1 MLAPIDQNTGNN
13 GYQETGNPI
22 LAHPGLRALLQQQIA
37 IRDGVAPAGTPSP
50 AMMPSSSA
58 AGATAPPIT
67 PSLPDTPLSQQA
79 LPSSPQ
85 PHIVAPR
92 GTVQGDEKARTD
104 LLASK
109 PALEN
114 VYGKITGSQW
124 GQNHPGLGKLAG
136 IAGQIPATAA
146 DLAMSLKGLPV
157 LGNSLSSI
165 GQVMPGTTE
174 QHNAKLGEAEGAVTA
189 DEANR
194 EKEAQAQ
201 NLTSE
206 VPLHAAQ
213 AGYYGAHAEAIGN
226 HQVTPEEAA
235 AMGNPD
241 LAGSLMDPKAWE
253 QLIKQHGINTTKEDT
268 AKPIQGADGAMY
280 RLDPNN
286 PGVGI
291 PLTTPDGKPI
301 AGTPKPVD
309 MKKQLQNG
317 VVDALN
323 KGNGPEAKRLMGQL
337 EAIDPIGFQ
346 NAQSGAGRAGA
357 METQAGIAGN
367 RFNADYYGIGPNGQ
381 PIPGAPMIDGQ
392 PVGFKGGL
400 GATLTNRIAV
410 ANAVDSMKPQ
420 LMSSIDAA
428 ARVGAIG
435 PAGGRWTTFEQMAGD
450 PDPEAQYLWGQMKSF
465 TSLMPALHAMRSA
478 ELAQYLDKASGGLK
492 QKPESLKAYFNGLG
506 SVTEPM
512 STGINATRYTTP
524 KAGGNQPAQGG
535 GMIRAIDDKGVLHEA
550 PKGTPLPKGWK
561 AQ

>member
-1 MLAPIDQNTGNN
+1 MQAPIDQNTGNN
-13 GYQETGNPI
+13 GQQEMANPI
-22 LAHPGLRALLQQQIA
+22 LARPGLRALMQQQIA
-37 IRDGVAPAGTPSP
+37 IRDGVAPAGTPAP

-58 AGATAPPIT
+58 AGPTAPPI
-67 PSLPDTPLSQQA
+67 SLPDTPLSQQA
-79 LPSSPQ
+79 FPSSPQ
-85 PHIVAPR
+85 PKVVGPSKNEA
-92 GTVQGDEKARTD
+92 TLYNLQN
-104 LLASK
+104 SK
-109 PALEN
+109 PGLEN
-114 VYGKITGSQW
+114 VYHKITSSDW

-146 DLAMSLKGLPV
+146 DLALSLKGLPV

-189 DEANR
+189 DEANA

-201 NLTSE
+201 NLKSE

-213 AGYYGAHAEAIGN
+213 AEYYGAHAEAIGN

-400 GATLTNRIAV
+400 GATLTNRLAV

-492 QKPESLKAYFNGLG
+492 QNPESLKAYFNGLG
-506 SVTEPM
+506 SI
-512 STGINATRYTTP
+512 TGSMTSGIDATRYTAP
-524 KAGGNQPAQGG
+524 KAGNQPAQGG
-535 GMIRAIDDKGVLHEA
+535 
-550 PKGTPLPKGWK
+550 
-561 AQ
+561 AQGGQPEVWTRGKDGKLVKQ

>member
-67 PSLPDTPLSQQA
+67 PS
-79 LPSSPQ
+79 PQ
-85 PHIVAPR
+85 PTAQP
-92 GTVQGDEKARTD
+92 QKATQPTANEAR
-104 LLASK
+104 LAQLQNSK
-109 PALEN
+109 PGLEN

-124 GQNHPGLGKLAG
+124 GQKHPGLGKLLG

-174 QHNAKLGEAEGAVTA
+174 QHNAKLGEAQGAVTE
-189 DEANR
+189 DEANA

-201 NLTSE
+201 NLKSE
-206 VPLHAAQ
+206 VPLHSAQ

-241 LAGSLMDPKAWE
+241 LAGSQMDPKAWE

-400 GATLTNRIAV
+400 GATLTNRLAV
-410 ANAVDSMKPQ
+410 ANAVDAMKPQ

-428 ARVGAIG
+428 AKVGAIG
-435 PAGGRWTTFEQMAGD
+435 PVGGRWTTFEQLAGD

-506 SVTEPM
+506 SITGSM
-512 STGINATRYTTP
+512 SSGINATRYTAP
-524 KAGGNQPAQGG
+524 KGGNQPAQGG
-535 GMIRAIDDKGVLHEA
+535 A
-550 PKGTPLPKGWK
+550 PQRPASVPAGYNWNPQGNGGNGSWQPPK
-561 AQ
+561 Q

>member
-1 MLAPIDQNTGNN
+1 
-13 GYQETGNPI
+13 
-22 LAHPGLRALLQQQIA
+22 
-37 IRDGVAPAGTPSP
+37 
-50 AMMPSSSA
+50 MP
-58 AGATAPPIT
+58 
-67 PSLPDTPLSQQA
+67 
-79 LPSSPQ
+79 
-85 PHIVAPR
+85 
-92 GTVQGDEKARTD
+92 
-104 LLASK
+104 
-109 PALEN
+109 
-114 VYGKITGSQW
+114 
-124 GQNHPGLGKLAG
+124 NH
-136 IAGQIPATAA
+136 
-146 DLAMSLKGLPV
+146 PV
-157 LGNSLSSI
+157 LGKIAGI
-165 GQVMPGTTE
+165 GAQGLATLGDIGLRTVSPMAESMIPGTAGHHAA
-174 QHNAKLGEAEGAVTA
+174 QLGQANQALTQ
-189 DEANR
+189 DEANA

-201 NLTSE
+201 NLKSE
-206 VPLHAAQ
+206 VPLHSEQ

-241 LAGSLMDPKAWE
+241 LAGSMMDPKAWE

-410 ANAVDSMKPQ
+410 ANAVDAMKPQ

-428 ARVGAIG
+428 AKVGAIG
-435 PAGGRWTTFEQMAGD
+435 PVGGRWTTFEQLAGD

>member
-400 GATLTNRIAV
+400 GATLTNRLAV
-410 ANAVDSMKPQ
+410 ANAVDAMKPQ

-428 ARVGAIG
+428 AKVGAIG
-435 PAGGRWTTFEQMAGD
+435 PVGGRWTTFEQLAGD

-506 SVTEPM
+506 SITGSM
-512 STGINATRYTTP
+512 SSGINATRYTTP

-535 GMIRAIDDKGVLHEA
+535 GMIRAINDKGVLHEA

>member
-1 MLAPIDQNTGNN
+1 
-13 GYQETGNPI
+13 
-22 LAHPGLRALLQQQIA
+22 LQQQIA
-37 IRDGVAPAGTPSP
+37 IRDGVAPAGTPAP

-400 GATLTNRIAV
+400 GATLTNRLAV
-410 ANAVDSMKPQ
+410 ANAVDAMKPQ

-428 ARVGAIG
+428 AKVGAIG
-435 PAGGRWTTFEQMAGD
+435 PVGGRWTTFEQLAGD

>member
-1 MLAPIDQNTGNN
+1 METQAIIPQP
-13 GYQETGNPI
+13 TGNPI
-22 LAHPGLRALLQQQIA
+22 LDNPTLKAAFMAAQGGAQGGAQQPPQPQGAIMPPAGQQPPPQISLP
-37 IRDGVAPAGTPSP
+37 DAPAPTPSP
-50 AMMPSSSA
+50 AKQPVVFGPFGQTSGPVAQRGTQEGDKQERERLLSTGS
-58 AGATAPPIT
+58 G
-67 PSLPDTPLSQQA
+67 LSQIHSRIESAMPNHPILGKVLGIGAQGLATLGDIGLSLTGPGQIAESMIPGTAGHHAAQLRQANQA
-79 LPSSPQ
+79 LTQ
-85 PHIVAPR
+85 
-92 GTVQGDEKARTD
+92 
-104 LLASK
+104 
-109 PALEN
+109 
-114 VYGKITGSQW
+114 
-124 GQNHPGLGKLAG
+124 
-136 IAGQIPATAA
+136 
-146 DLAMSLKGLPV
+146 
-157 LGNSLSSI
+157 
-165 GQVMPGTTE
+165 
-174 QHNAKLGEAEGAVTA
+174 
-189 DEANR
+189 DEANA

-201 NLTSE
+201 NLKSE

-241 LAGSLMDPKAWE
+241 LAGSQMDPKAWE

-367 RFNADYYGIGPNGQ
+367 RFNADYYGIGPTGQ

-400 GATLTNRIAV
+400 GATLTNRLAV
-410 ANAVDSMKPQ
+410 ANAVDAMKPQ

-428 ARVGAIG
+428 AKVGAIG
-435 PAGGRWTTFEQMAGD
+435 PVGGRWTTFEQLAGD

-535 GMIRAIDDKGVLHEA
+535 TTQAGKPDYVYVPGKGLV
-550 PKGTPLPKGWK
+550 K
-561 AQ
+561 Q

>member
-1 MLAPIDQNTGNN
+1 MQAPIDQNTGNN
-13 GYQETGNPI
+13 GQQEMANPI
-22 LAHPGLRALLQQQIA
+22 LARPGLRALMQQQIA
-37 IRDGVAPAGTPSP
+37 IRDGVAPAGTPAP

-58 AGATAPPIT
+58 AGPTAPPI
-67 PSLPDTPLSQQA
+67 SLPDTPLSQQA
-79 LPSSPQ
+79 FPSSPQ
-85 PHIVAPR
+85 PKVVGPSKNEA
-92 GTVQGDEKARTD
+92 TLYNLQN
-104 LLASK
+104 SK
-109 PALEN
+109 PGLEN
-114 VYGKITGSQW
+114 VYHKITSSDW

-146 DLAMSLKGLPV
+146 DLALSLKGLPV

-189 DEANR
+189 DEANA

-201 NLTSE
+201 NLKSE

-213 AGYYGAHAEAIGN
+213 AEYYGAHAEAIGN

-301 AGTPKPVD
+301 VGTPKPVD

-400 GATLTNRIAV
+400 GATLTNRLAV

-492 QKPESLKAYFNGLG
+492 QNPESLKAYFNGLG
-506 SVTEPM
+506 SI
-512 STGINATRYTTP
+512 TGSMTSGIDATRYTAP
-524 KAGGNQPAQGG
+524 KAGNQPAQGG
-535 GMIRAIDDKGVLHEA
+535 
-550 PKGTPLPKGWK
+550 
-561 AQ
+561 AQGGQPEVWTRGKDGKLVKQ

>member
-37 IRDGVAPAGTPSP
+37 IRDGVAPAGTPAP
-50 AMMPSSSA
+50 AMMPSNSA
-58 AGATAPPIT
+58 AGTTAPPIT
-67 PSLPDTPLSQQA
+67 PAPQPTAQPQQA
-79 LPSSPQ
+79 TQ
-85 PHIVAPR
+85 PTAN
-92 GTVQGDEKARTD
+92 EAR
-104 LLASK
+104 LAQLQNSK
-109 PALEN
+109 PGLEN
-114 VYGKITGSQW
+114 VYHKITSSDW

-174 QHNAKLGEAEGAVTA
+174 QHNAKLGEAQGAVTE
-189 DEANR
+189 DEANA

-201 NLTSE
+201 NLKSE
-206 VPLHAAQ
+206 VPLHSAQ

-400 GATLTNRIAV
+400 GATLTNRLAV
-410 ANAVDSMKPQ
+410 ANAVDAMKPQ

-428 ARVGAIG
+428 AKVGAIG
-435 PAGGRWTTFEQMAGD
+435 PVGGRWTTFEQLAGD

-492 QKPESLKAYFNGLG
+492 QNPESLKAYFNGLG
-506 SVTEPM
+506 SITGSM
-512 STGINATRYTTP
+512 SSGINATRYTAP
-524 KAGGNQPAQGG
+524 KSGNQPAQGG
-535 GMIRAIDDKGVLHEA
+535 AKEGDSKTNSAGDKVVF
-550 PKGTPLPKGWK
+550 K
-561 AQ
+561 AGKWGPG

>member
-13 GYQETGNPI
+13 GYQETANPI

-37 IRDGVAPAGTPSP
+37 IRDGVAPAGTPAP
-50 AMMPSSSA
+50 AMMPSNSA
-58 AGATAPPIT
+58 AGTTAPPIT
-67 PSLPDTPLSQQA
+67 PAPQPTAQPQQA
-79 LPSSPQ
+79 TQ
-85 PHIVAPR
+85 PTAN
-92 GTVQGDEKARTD
+92 EAR
-104 LLASK
+104 LAQLQNSK
-109 PALEN
+109 PGLEN
-114 VYGKITGSQW
+114 VYHKITSSDW

-241 LAGSLMDPKAWE
+241 LAGSQMDPKAWE

-410 ANAVDSMKPQ
+410 ANAVDAMKPQ

-428 ARVGAIG
+428 AKVGAIG
-435 PAGGRWTTFEQMAGD
+435 PVGGRWTTFEQLAGD

-506 SVTEPM
+506 SITGSM
-512 STGINATRYTTP
+512 SSGINATRYTAP
-524 KAGGNQPAQGG
+524 KGGNQPAQGG
-535 GMIRAIDDKGVLHEA
+535 A
-550 PKGTPLPKGWK
+550 PQRPASVPAGYNWNPQGNGGNGSWQPPK
-561 AQ
+561 Q

>member
-67 PSLPDTPLSQQA
+67 PS
-79 LPSSPQ
+79 PQ
-85 PHIVAPR
+85 PTAQP
-92 GTVQGDEKARTD
+92 QKATQPTANEAR
-104 LLASK
+104 LAQLQNSK
-109 PALEN
+109 PGLEN

-124 GQNHPGLGKLAG
+124 GQNHPGLGKLLG

-174 QHNAKLGEAEGAVTA
+174 QHNAKLGEAQGAVTE
-189 DEANR
+189 DEANA

-201 NLTSE
+201 NLKSE
-206 VPLHAAQ
+206 VPLHSAQ

-241 LAGSLMDPKAWE
+241 LAGSQMDPKAWE

-367 RFNADYYGIGPNGQ
+367 RFNADYYGIGPTGQ

-400 GATLTNRIAV
+400 GATLTNRLAV
-410 ANAVDSMKPQ
+410 ANAVDAMKPQ

-428 ARVGAIG
+428 AKVGAIG
-435 PAGGRWTTFEQMAGD
+435 PVGGRWTTFEQLAGD

-506 SVTEPM
+506 SITGSM
-512 STGINATRYTTP
+512 SSGINATRYTAP
-524 KAGGNQPAQGG
+524 KGGNQPAQGG
-535 GMIRAIDDKGVLHEA
+535 A
-550 PKGTPLPKGWK
+550 PQRPASVPAGYNWNPQGNGGNGSWQPPK
-561 AQ
+561 Q

>member
-37 IRDGVAPAGTPSP
+37 IRDGVAPAGTPAP

-67 PSLPDTPLSQQA
+67 PS
-79 LPSSPQ
+79 PQ
-85 PHIVAPR
+85 PTAQP
-92 GTVQGDEKARTD
+92 QKATQPTANEAR
-104 LLASK
+104 LAQLQNSK
-109 PALEN
+109 PGLEN

-124 GQNHPGLGKLAG
+124 GQNHPGLGKLLG

-174 QHNAKLGEAEGAVTA
+174 QHNAKLGEAQGAVTE
-189 DEANR
+189 DEANA

-201 NLTSE
+201 NLKSE
-206 VPLHAAQ
+206 VPLHSAQ

-241 LAGSLMDPKAWE
+241 LAGSQMDPKAWE

-400 GATLTNRIAV
+400 GATLTNRLAV
-410 ANAVDSMKPQ
+410 ANAVDAMKPQ

-428 ARVGAIG
+428 AKVGAIG
-435 PAGGRWTTFEQMAGD
+435 PVGGRWTTFEQLAGD

-506 SVTEPM
+506 SITGSM
-512 STGINATRYTTP
+512 SSGINATRYTAP
-524 KAGGNQPAQGG
+524 KGGNQPAQGG
-535 GMIRAIDDKGVLHEA
+535 TPQGADNEVYVKGKLVGHTVS
-550 PKGTPLPKGWK
+550 GRYVPLGGNN
-561 AQ
+561 ATAH

>member
-13 GYQETGNPI
+13 GQQETGNPI

-67 PSLPDTPLSQQA
+67 PS
-79 LPSSPQ
+79 PQ
-85 PHIVAPR
+85 PTAQP
-92 GTVQGDEKARTD
+92 QKATQPTANEAR
-104 LLASK
+104 LAQLQNSK
-109 PALEN
+109 PGLEN

-124 GQNHPGLGKLAG
+124 GQNHPGLGKLLG

-174 QHNAKLGEAEGAVTA
+174 QHNAKLGEAQGAVTE
-189 DEANR
+189 DEANA

-201 NLTSE
+201 NLKSE
-206 VPLHAAQ
+206 VPLHSAQ

-241 LAGSLMDPKAWE
+241 LAGSQMDPKAWE

-400 GATLTNRIAV
+400 GATLTNRLAV
-410 ANAVDSMKPQ
+410 ANAVDAMKPQ

-428 ARVGAIG
+428 AKVGAIG
-435 PAGGRWTTFEQMAGD
+435 PVGGRWTTFEQLAGD

>member
-67 PSLPDTPLSQQA
+67 PS
-79 LPSSPQ
+79 PQ
-85 PHIVAPR
+85 PTAQP
-92 GTVQGDEKARTD
+92 QKATQPTANEAR
-104 LLASK
+104 LAQLQNSK
-109 PALEN
+109 PGLEN

-124 GQNHPGLGKLAG
+124 GQNHPGLGKLLG

-174 QHNAKLGEAEGAVTA
+174 QHNAKLGEAQGAVTE
-189 DEANR
+189 DEANA

-201 NLTSE
+201 NLKSE
-206 VPLHAAQ
+206 VPLHSAQ

-241 LAGSLMDPKAWE
+241 LAGSQMDPKAWE

-400 GATLTNRIAV
+400 GATLTNRLAV
-410 ANAVDSMKPQ
+410 ANAVDAMKPQ

-428 ARVGAIG
+428 AKVGAIG
-435 PAGGRWTTFEQMAGD
+435 PVGGRWTTFEQLAGD

-506 SVTEPM
+506 SITGSM
-512 STGINATRYTTP
+512 SSGINATRYTAP
-524 KAGGNQPAQGG
+524 KGGNQPAQGG
-535 GMIRAIDDKGVLHEA
+535 ATDIVYDDKGVGHRY
-550 PKGTPLPKGWK
+550 KGSGARNDPNSYEQVK
-561 AQ
+561 

>member
-1 MLAPIDQNTGNN
+1 MLLPIDQNTGNN
-13 GYQETGNPI
+13 GYQETENPI

-37 IRDGVAPAGTPSP
+37 IRDGSPPAGTPAP

-58 AGATAPPIT
+58 AGPTAPPIT
-67 PSLPDTPLSQQA
+67 PA
-79 LPSSPQ
+79 PQ
-85 PHIVAPR
+85 PTAQPQQ
-92 GTVQGDEKARTD
+92 TTQPTANEAR
-104 LLASK
+104 LAQLQNSK
-109 PALEN
+109 PGLEN
-114 VYGKITGSQW
+114 VYHKITSSDW

-146 DLAMSLKGLPV
+146 DLALSLKNLPV

-174 QHNAKLGEAEGAVTA
+174 QHNAKLSEAEGAVNA

-201 NLTSE
+201 NLKSE
-206 VPLHAAQ
+206 VPLHSAQ

-241 LAGSLMDPKAWE
+241 LAGSQMDPKAWE

-291 PLTTPDGKPI
+291 PLTTTDGKPI

-400 GATLTNRIAV
+400 GATLTNRLAV
-410 ANAVDSMKPQ
+410 ANAVDAMKPQ

-492 QKPESLKAYFNGLG
+492 QNPESLKSYFNGLG
-506 SVTEPM
+506 SITGSM
-512 STGINATRYTTP
+512 SSGINATRYTTP
-524 KAGGNQPAQGG
+524 KGGNQPAQGG
-535 GMIRAIDDKGVLHEA
+535 AQGGIPNGATHTVPGSDGKMHYTDGKKDLGVV
-550 PKGTPLPKGWK
+550 K
-561 AQ
+561 

>member
-1 MLAPIDQNTGNN
+1 
-13 GYQETGNPI
+13 
-22 LAHPGLRALLQQQIA
+22 LQQQIA

-400 GATLTNRIAV
+400 GATLTNRLAV
-410 ANAVDSMKPQ
+410 ANAVDAMKPQ

-428 ARVGAIG
+428 AKVGAIG
-435 PAGGRWTTFEQMAGD
+435 PVGGRWTTFEQLAGD

>member
-174 QHNAKLGEAEGAVTA
+174 QHNAKIGEAQGAVNA
-189 DEANR
+189 DEANA

-201 NLTSE
+201 NLKSE
-206 VPLHAAQ
+206 VPLHSAQ

-241 LAGSLMDPKAWE
+241 LAGSQMDPKAWE

-400 GATLTNRIAV
+400 GATLTNRLAV
-410 ANAVDSMKPQ
+410 ANAVDAMKPQ

-428 ARVGAIG
+428 AKVGAIG
-435 PAGGRWTTFEQMAGD
+435 PVGGRWTTFEQLAGD

-506 SVTEPM
+506 SITGSM
-512 STGINATRYTTP
+512 SSGINATRYTTP

>member
-1 MLAPIDQNTGNN
+1 
-13 GYQETGNPI
+13 
-22 LAHPGLRALLQQQIA
+22 
-37 IRDGVAPAGTPSP
+37 
-50 AMMPSSSA
+50 
-58 AGATAPPIT
+58 
-67 PSLPDTPLSQQA
+67 
-79 LPSSPQ
+79 
-85 PHIVAPR
+85 
-92 GTVQGDEKARTD
+92 
-104 LLASK
+104 
-109 PALEN
+109 
-114 VYGKITGSQW
+114 
-124 GQNHPGLGKLAG
+124 
-136 IAGQIPATAA
+136 
-146 DLAMSLKGLPV
+146 
-157 LGNSLSSI
+157 
-165 GQVMPGTTE
+165 
-174 QHNAKLGEAEGAVTA
+174 
-189 DEANR
+189 
-194 EKEAQAQ
+194 
-201 NLTSE
+201 
-206 VPLHAAQ
+206 
-213 AGYYGAHAEAIGN
+213 
-226 HQVTPEEAA
+226 
-235 AMGNPD
+235 
-241 LAGSLMDPKAWE
+241 MDPKAWE

-367 RFNADYYGIGPNGQ
+367 RFNADYYGIGPTGQ

-400 GATLTNRIAV
+400 GATLTNRLAV
-410 ANAVDSMKPQ
+410 ANAVDAMKPQ

-428 ARVGAIG
+428 AKVGAIG
-435 PAGGRWTTFEQMAGD
+435 PVGGRWTTFEQLAGD

-535 GMIRAIDDKGVLHEA
+535 WNA
-550 PKGTPLPKGWK
+550 PEGAPSAP
-561 AQ
+561 AQDGKYLYDAQKRPVAKSQGGKWVQP

>member
-1 MLAPIDQNTGNN
+1 MLAPIDQNSGNN
-13 GYQETGNPI
+13 GQQETANPI

-37 IRDGVAPAGTPSP
+37 LRDGTPPTGTPAP

-85 PHIVAPR
+85 TKVVGPTKNEA
-92 GTVQGDEKARTD
+92 TLYNLQN
-104 LLASK
+104 SK
-109 PALEN
+109 PGLEN
-114 VYGKITGSQW
+114 VYHKITSSDW

-146 DLAMSLKGLPV
+146 DLALSLKGLPV

-174 QHNAKLGEAEGAVTA
+174 QHNAKLGEAQGAVTE
-189 DEANR
+189 DEANA

-201 NLTSE
+201 NLKSE
-206 VPLHAAQ
+206 VPLHSAQ

-241 LAGSLMDPKAWE
+241 LAGSQMDPKAWE

-367 RFNADYYGIGPNGQ
+367 RFNADYYGIGPNGR

-492 QKPESLKAYFNGLG
+492 QNPESLKAYFNGLG
-506 SVTEPM
+506 SITGSM

-524 KAGGNQPAQGG
+524 KAGGNQQAQGG
-535 GMIRAIDDKGVLHEA
+535 GAPIGTTTQPDGVYEKDGKHFRAQGGKVY
-550 PKGTPLPKGWK
+550 

>member
-13 GYQETGNPI
+13 GYQETANPI

-37 IRDGVAPAGTPSP
+37 IRDGVAPAGTPAP
-50 AMMPSSSA
+50 AMMPSNSA
-58 AGATAPPIT
+58 AGTTAPPIT

-400 GATLTNRIAV
+400 GATLTNRLAV
-410 ANAVDSMKPQ
+410 ANAVDAMKPQ

-492 QKPESLKAYFNGLG
+492 QNPESLKAYFNGLG
-506 SVTEPM
+506 SITGSM
-512 STGINATRYTTP
+512 SSGINATRYTAP
-524 KAGGNQPAQGG
+524 KGGNQPAQGG
-535 GMIRAIDDKGVLHEA
+535 AKEGDSKTNSAGDKVVF
-550 PKGTPLPKGWK
+550 K
-561 AQ
+561 AGKWGPG